1 MLTSLLDN
9 GGATMDKN
17 KILKAAQLAKDDEG
31 KRNTILKSQSIIFGF
46 YSLGLLFMLIIRL
59 LRHEPLSDV
68 FFLILLGSL
77 GVEIAQVIQK
87 HSLASILTSFFLI
100 VAVFYTAWLV
110 VIGG

>member
-1 MLTSLLDN
+1 MEKGKKNSFMRRFFTLML
-9 GGATMDKN
+9 AFVTM
-17 KILKAAQLAKDDEG
+17 
-31 KRNTILKSQSIIFGF
+31 
-46 YSLGLLFMLIIRL
+46 
-59 LRHEPLSDV
+59 LSSMG
-68 FFLILLGSL
+68 IGSL